1 MSGPCVMLVAVEP
14 SGDALGAGLAR
25 ALRQRLGP
33 QARFVGVGGP
43 AMAGEGIQSPF
54 DPSSMAVVG
63 AFNAIAAWPEVRER
77 ARETADLAV
86 REHPDV
92 AVLIDAWGFTLRVA
106 GRLREA
112 DPDLPL
118 VKYVAPQ
125 VWATRPGRARTLA
138 RRVDR
143 LLTIHS
149 FDAPHFEREG
159 LPTTFVGNPALQRD
173 MSAADPQALRQRLGL
188 SSHAPLLLV
197 LPGSRREE
205 VRRLMGPF
213 GDAVTRVERA
223 RPDVTVAIAAA
234 PAVAAQ
240 IKNRAGA
247 WARPPLI
254 IEGDLDRLAAMRAAT
269 AALACSGTVTT
280 ELALAGCPMVVAYR
294 LGPFTHLAARL
305 LLRTRYITLFN
316 VAAGRFVAPERIQ
329 GQCRGDILARDLLV
343 LLNTTAAHYTQIAQ
357 QSAALDIM
365 RGGIDDPFGAAA
377 DAVVEVLNARKG
389 QPRASSGT

>member
-1 MSGPCVMLVAVEP
+1 MLVAVEP
-14 SGDALGAGLAR
+14 SGDALGAGLAA
-25 ALRQRLGP
+25 ALSARLGP
-33 QARFVGVGGP
+33 KARFVGVGGP
-43 AMAGEGIQSPF
+43 AMAREGIESPF

-63 AFNAIAAWPEVRER
+63 VFNALAAWPQVRRR
-77 ARETADLAV
+77 ARETAALAA
-86 REHPDV
+86 RERPDV
-92 AVLIDAWGFTLRVA
+92 AVLIDAWGFNLRVA
-106 GRLREA
+106 QRLRQV
-112 DPDLPL
+112 DPALPL
-118 VKYVAPQ
+118 IKYVAPQ

-149 FDAPHFEREG
+149 FDAPYFEREG

-173 MSAADPQALRQRLGL
+173 LSAADPQALRQRLGL
-188 SSHAPLLLV
+188 APDAPLLLI
-197 LPGSRREE
+197 LPGSREGE

-213 GDAVTRVERA
+213 GDAAAIVSRA

-240 IKNRAGA
+240 VKALAAG
-247 WARPPLI
+247 WARPALI
-254 IEGDLDRLAAMRAAT
+254 IDGDLDRLAAMRAAT
-269 AALACSGTVTT
+269 VALACSGTVTT

-294 LGPFTHLAARL
+294 LGPFTYLAARL
-305 LLRTRYITLFN
+305 ILRTRYITLLN

-329 GQCRGDILARDLLV
+329 GQCRSDILARDLLAV
-343 LLNTTAAHYTQIAQ
+343 LMTKAGDYPQIAH

-365 RGGIDDPFGAAA
+365 RGGIDDPIGAAA
-377 DAVVEVLNARKG
+377 DAVVEVLET